1 MLFPLLLQG
10 PGIEPWK
17 SALKVDTLT
26 TDLLGTIYTGVEIF
40 SSDKAFEESLNSC
53 LWTRLFSC
61 SCPLKY
67 FVQLIWRK
75 HTLLL
80 VEKVYCFLIGAAP
93 FTIFFNYRSEAQ
105 HIGMPTF
112 MLVKRAYCFLAT
124 AAIFS
129 IYLNYRGE
137 AQHIG
142 INLKHPL

>member
-10 PGIEPWK
+10 PGIESWK

-26 TDLLGTIYTGVEIF
+26 TDLLGTIYNSVEIF
-40 SSDKAFEESLNSC
+40 SSDKAFEESIHFCWL
-53 LWTRLFSC
+53 
-61 SCPLKY
+61 
-67 FVQLIWRK
+67 RK
-75 HTLLL
+75 STAFLL
-80 VEKVYCFLIGAAP
+80 VLP
-93 FTIFFNYRSEAQ
+93 PLLFFNYRSEVQ
-105 HIGMPTF
+105 HIGLPTF

-129 IYLNYRGE
+129 IYLSYRGE